1 MKGGAALTEP
11 ACDDSGSPSGSGSI
25 PAPSL
30 KTEKR
35 RGTLQTRFLKRG
47 LKISQEFPPDF
58 VHIFTRDR
66 GQGKAF
72 FFQHCIGGTARTLAA
87 IAQNFEKW
95 EEEVWHHLR
104 EEEEE

>member
-1 MKGGAALTEP
+1 MKGGAALTES
-11 ACDDSGSPSGSGSI
+11 AYEDSGSPSGSGSI
-25 PAPSL
+25 AAPSL
-30 KTEKR
+30 KPKKR
-35 RGTLQTRFLKRG
+35 RGTLQTRFLKRE
-47 LKISQEFPPDF
+47 LKISQEFPPLF

-72 FFQHCIGGTARTLAA
+72 FFQHRIGSTARTLAA
-87 IAQNFEKW
+87 IAQNLVTL